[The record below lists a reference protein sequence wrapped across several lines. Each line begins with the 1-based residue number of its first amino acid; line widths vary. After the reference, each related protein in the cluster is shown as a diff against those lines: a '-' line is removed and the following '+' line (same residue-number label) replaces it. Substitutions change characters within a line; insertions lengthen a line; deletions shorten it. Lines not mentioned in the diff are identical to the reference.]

1 MSYDSTNFCSKYSNS
16 ISVNQQKAFCHK
28 AFGCS
33 IYHANMEQ
41 TMSYKRTLIYDDLVD
56 LLDDVVVV
64 DVLNHDSSSISRARA
79 AVTAIEVTKPKPS
92 AAPVLVAV

>member
-1 MSYDSTNFCSKYSNS
+1 MEQNTA
-16 ISVNQQKAFCHK
+16 NQPKAFCHK

-33 IYHANMEQ
+33 IFKTKMEQ
-41 TMSYKRTLIYDDLVD
+41 TMSYKRTLIYDDL
-56 LLDDVVVV
+56 LDDVVVV
-64 DVLNHDSSSISRARA
+64 DVLDHDDNSSMSRTRA